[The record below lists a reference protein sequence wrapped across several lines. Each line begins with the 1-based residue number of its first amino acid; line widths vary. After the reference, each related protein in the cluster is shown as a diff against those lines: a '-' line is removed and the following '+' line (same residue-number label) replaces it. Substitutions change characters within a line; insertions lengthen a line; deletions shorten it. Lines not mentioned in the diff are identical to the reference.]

1 MRTHIVDASWSLT
14 TPNGYTC
21 SPYLSIG
28 LIETSNGAL
37 MQHPCSPSLP
47 SFWEWCTLLGVNYD
61 YQVIFNSAPFRVRCV
76 VARIML
82 SSPSF
87 CGENIARRCHIFMA
101 KIREN
106 FALGC
111 DTKHRQG
118 FMSIYMACINML
130 KLRYTEAHQS
140 TEHIMRVIYI
150 GKPMSPS
157 EAWIC
162 ICSITLECI
171 PTHVVGSI

>member
-28 LIETSNGAL
+28 LIETSSGAL

-87 CGENIARRCHIFMA
+87 WWEYSKKMSYFHGENPGEFC
-101 KIREN
+101 IRVR
-106 FALGC
+106 
-111 DTKHRQG
+111 TKHRQG